1 MKTNCITRTVAV
13 IGMTALFHLPANA
26 VSPGE
31 TLSRE
36 QIQSLY
42 TNYLAAEGYR
52 PEADIKGFIRF
63 KREGRSYVIGA
74 PGKDLQY
81 FSVIL
86 PNVWKIE
93 SEAERSRVLAAAD
106 YANGKTKVCK
116 ITTVDDSVWVCLE
129 RFVAAPKDFEGVF
142 KRSLSAMDAGVAQ
155 FVEKMRQSPGQ

>member
-1 MKTNCITRTVAV
+1 MKANYITQTLAV

-42 TNYLAAEGYR
+42 TNYLVAEGYR
-52 PEADIKGFIRF
+52 PETDIKGFIRF
-63 KREGRSYVIGA
+63 KREGRNYILGA
-74 PGKDLQY
+74 PGKDLQF

-93 SEAERSRVLAAAD
+93 SEAERARVLAAAD

-116 ITTVDDSVWVCLE
+116 ITTVDDNVWVCLE
-129 RFVAAPKDFEGVF
+129 LFVAAPKDFEGVF
-142 KRSLSAMDAGVAQ
+142 KRALSAMDAGVGQ
-155 FVEKMRQSPGQ
+155 FVGKMRQFPSQ